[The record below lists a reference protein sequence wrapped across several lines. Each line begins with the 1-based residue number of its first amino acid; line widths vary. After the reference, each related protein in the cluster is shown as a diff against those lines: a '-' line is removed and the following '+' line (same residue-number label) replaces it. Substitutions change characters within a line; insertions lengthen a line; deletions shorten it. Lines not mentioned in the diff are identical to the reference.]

1 VASRERG
8 PGKQRGGK
16 KMKACLKL
24 FLTAVMVFY
33 MSGCFD
39 FNIYESGVPMA
50 PVKHAVFDPQLV
62 GEWESMDTEEGNTE
76 YQHLRFIRF
85 NQKEYA
91 VASPQKDGCSI
102 VRAYIVR
109 IKGVPFLNLQELETD
124 GEQNFVYC
132 KYTLSPDGE
141 LTLTFVGDELFA
153 DLKDKLTRPK
163 KLYKFIKKNLSN
175 KKLLNTESTMK
186 FQRQ

>member
-1 VASRERG
+1 
-8 PGKQRGGK
+8 
-16 KMKACLKL
+16 MKACLKV

-39 FNIYESGVPMA
+39 FNIYDSGVPLA
-50 PVKHAVFDPQLV
+50 PVKQAVFDPQLL
-62 GEWESMDTEEGNTE
+62 GEWESMVTEGRPEE
-76 YQHLRFIRF
+76 SQHLRFIRF

-91 VASPQKDGCSI
+91 ITSGQKNDCSI

-109 IKGVPFLNLQELETD
+109 IKGVPFLNLQELETG

-132 KYTLSPDGE
+132 RYALSPEGE

-175 KKLLNTESTMK
+175 EKLFNTESTMK